1 MMMMIIIIT
10 IVAVII
16 PTTARFQEPF
26 PGNFFGH
33 PTHPE
38 GSSCI
43 SLTNEL
49 ICTNIH
55 DTVFTDG
62 IFGDET
68 GTLSP
73 AAFHAWNTDSR
84 INFEHTTAAVR
95 QLNLF
100 FYHNPSLRIG
110 LPLITFITTGSP
122 ALTGTP
128 LQYTLLGNQ
137 DLSSGDATVRNVTI
151 ALTTTKSNTFFRIE
165 FAMTSEIHQ
174 FAVSEVQL
182 CSDEGIIIVVQ
193 LLCLILLVRL
203 HARLF
208 YSTATIEAEAL
219 SLFLN
224 SEPLSGPD
232 IILPVD
238 PAKVPSDALLT
249 CTVANQ
255 GGFQWQWTA
264 LGTNTTPTWISD
276 GTRST
281 ALNISLR
288 TSAVGNYSCTA
299 SYHPDS
305 KLPPSP
311 ITETFTVGLESEPT
325 SSQIIAVCIRV
336 SCDTLYVIS
345 SQKY

>member
-1 MMMMIIIIT
+1 MMMIIIIT
-10 IVAVII
+10 IVAVIR
-16 PTTARFQEPF
+16 PTRTRFQEPF
-26 PGNFFGH
+26 PGDFFGNSTR
-33 PTHPE
+33 PG
-38 GSSCI
+38 GSGCI
-43 SLTNEL
+43 SLTNEI
-49 ICTNIH
+49 ICTDVN

-62 IFGDET
+62 IVGDET

-73 AAFHAWNTDSR
+73 AAFHAWNTDCR
-84 INFEHTTAAVR
+84 INFEHTTASVR

-100 FYHNPSLRIG
+100 FYHNPSLGIG
-110 LPLITFITTGSP
+110 LPQFTFITTGSP

-128 LQYTLLGNQ
+128 LQYTLLGNH

-151 ALTTTKSNTFFRIE
+151 ALTTTKSNTFFHIK

-182 CSDEGIIIVVQ
+182 CSDAGIIFVVQ
-193 LLCLILLVRL
+193 LFCLIFLVRL
-203 HARLF
+203 HARLS
-208 YSTATIEAEAL
+208 YSTATIEAEDL
-219 SLFLN
+219 SVFQN

-232 IILPVD
+232 ILLPAD
-238 PAKVPSDALLT
+238 PANVPSDALLT
-249 CTVANQ
+249 CTVINQ
-255 GGFQWQWTA
+255 GRFQWQWTA
-264 LGTNTTPTWISD
+264 LGTNTITWISD

-281 ALNISLR
+281 ALNISLG

-325 SSQIIAVCIRV
+325 SS
-336 SCDTLYVIS
+336 
-345 SQKY
+345 